1 MRTLNSLMSLKGRT
15 ALVTGACGFLGKAI
29 CETLIEQ
36 ECHLILL
43 DLPESNFS
51 EITQTI
57 PSHSKINVTS
67 IEVDLEQE
75 TSRDAAIKKILRDTD
90 SLNILINTA
99 ALVSANAIEGWAT
112 DFKNQSIDTWD
123 RAISINLSSVFHLTR
138 DLAPRLRI
146 SGNGSIIN
154 IGSIYGVAAPDYSLY
169 AGTNMSNPAAYAAS
183 KGGLIQLTKWLS
195 TTLAKEI
202 RVNSI
207 SPGGIFRDQ
216 PKEFVSKYEIKTPL
230 GRMATEEDFKGI
242 IAYLSS
248 DLSAYVTGQNIL
260 VDGGWTV

>member
-1 MRTLNSLMSLKGRT
+1 MSASALDRIASESL
-15 ALVTGACGFLGKAI
+15 
-29 CETLIEQ
+29 
-36 ECHLILL
+36 
-43 DLPESNFS
+43 
-51 EITQTI
+51 
-57 PSHSKINVTS
+57 PS
-67 IEVDLEQE
+67 
-75 TSRDAAIKKILRDTD
+75 R
-90 SLNILINTA
+90 
-99 ALVSANAIEGWAT
+99 G
-112 DFKNQSIDTWD
+112 
-123 RAISINLSSVFHLTR
+123 TR

-154 IGSIYGVAAPDYSLY
+154 IGSIYGVVAPDYSLY
-169 AGTNMSNPAAYAAS
+169 AGTNMGNPAAYAAS

-248 DLSAYVTGQNIL
+248 DLSAYVTGQTLHVCGGMFEHRPCGSPVQQLWQKLHPVIL
-260 VDGGWTV
+260 